1 MKQQNHQWSPS
12 FRYLVF
18 GVVFILLAVGLWYIR
33 SILEP
38 LIIAA
43 FIAYLIHP
51 AVNYLTKRTR
61 LSRPAAVNLVYFITL
76 AVLIGTPSTLTPIF
90 FDEFKQV
97 IADVLNIFNQLIVW
111 LVKPRVTPGIPIDFG
126 QLANRLTQ
134 FRSAFLSSL
143 PDQLL
148 QLLGKTSVG
157 AVWLLV
163 ILAAV
168 YYFLAEWPRL
178 RNGFIGSF
186 PDAYHPELNELYQ
199 RVRSIWMNYLRGQLL
214 LMAIVGV
221 TFTIAWTVIGIPGA
235 LVLGVVAGFLTLI
248 PDVGPFLAAVLAI
261 GVALLEG
268 SNWSWMPASS
278 FIVALIALAVYL
290 LLITIKNFWLR
301 PFILGRSVHM
311 HEALVLISIILSTIL
326 WGILG
331 ALLIVP
337 VLASLVVIFDYLR
350 RRILGMPPF
359 PPTEPFVLETP
370 PVSGSEKV
378 AALKSRISR
387 KKKG

>member
-1 MKQQNHQWSPS
+1 MKQQNNQWSPS

-33 SILEP
+33 SILGP
-38 LIIAA
+38 LIMAA

-51 AVNYLTKRTR
+51 AVNFLTKRTR

-111 LVKPRVTPGIPIDFG
+111 LVKPRIIPGIPIDFG

-143 PDQLL
+143 PDQVL

-157 AVWLLV
+157 ALWLLV

-178 RNGFIGSF
+178 RNSFIGSF

-199 RVRSIWMNYLRGQLL
+199 RVRSIWINYLRGQLL

-221 TFTIAWTVIGIPGA
+221 VFTIAWTVIGIPGA

-278 FIVALIALAVYL
+278 FVVALIALGAYL
-290 LLITIKNFWLR
+290 LLIAIKNFWLR
-301 PFILGRSVHM
+301 PFIMGRSVHM

-326 WGILG
+326 WGIMG

-337 VLASLVVIFDYLR
+337 VLASLLVIFDYLR

-359 PPTEPFVLETP
+359 PPTEPFVLENP

-378 AALKSRISR
+378 AALKATMSR